1 MRLRPRV
8 EVLCFRD
15 DKVLVAED
23 PEKHYL
29 FFPGGGVDPKESVLD
44 GARREAFEES
54 DRYLR
59 AVTVAH
65 PPTVQLWPD
74 DYTRHAEGRW
84 GKGYQGG
91 FTHWCTAVTTEHPV
105 HAMPDRHK
113 DYEEFSWRPIT
124 EVIAALKKE
133 VNGDWADDVRTR
145 LQILTH
151 QTSLYKQAGWTLPL
165 LELRTC

>member
-44 GARREAFEES
+44 AARRETSEEAA
-54 DRYLR
+54 RQLR

-74 DYTRHAEGRW
+74 DYGPKW

-91 FTHWCTAVTTEHPV
+91 FTHWCTAVTTEFPE
-105 HAMPDRHK
+105 AKRHK

-151 QTSLYKQAGWTLPL
+151 QTSLYKQAGWTLPV
-165 LELRTC
+165 LELTPC